1 MKSVVKFF
9 LLGVLVG
16 DLLLPTTVL
25 GQWTVFDP
33 AQYSLQIER
42 QIEEANR
49 WLERVKQYSEEI
61 NKLAEQLSTMK
72 GVLGQAERL
81 VLHNDNLTRTMAQIG
96 QTVRDVFALK
106 RAMET
111 MVISRL
117 RMIKSIKTRLM
128 NGIFDPDADL
138 RDFEDYLRN
147 SIGRQEQEKIA
158 TMNRI
163 AMFDATLARLYHDL
177 QTAQA
182 RQAGAAAQMKQAKD
196 KLDAELAK
204 PQVDQ
209 CAHCISD
216 LKLEIANCEKMIADL
231 DAQIT
236 NLSTQIEDRVKRYN
250 LTMEERVRI
259 ANQVKA
265 TDEAWNTL
273 NIVRNRIFG
282 PLTTARTRSLRPFN
296 KAVCRP
302 HRQRR
307 IRRLRQRL
315 FKRDS

>member
-1 MKSVVKFF
+1 MNRLWKCL
-9 LLGVLVG
+9 LLGVLIG
-16 DLLLPTTVL
+16 DFMLPSTVHA
-25 GQWTVFDP
+25 QWTVFDP

-72 GVLGQAERL
+72 GVLGQAEKL
-81 VLHNDNLTRTMAQIG
+81 VLHNNNLTRTMAQIG

-106 RAMET
+106 RAIES
-111 MVISRL
+111 MVTSRL
-117 RMIKSIKTRLM
+117 SMIKSIKTRLM
-128 NGIFDPDADL
+128 SGIFDPEADL

-147 SIGRQEQEKIA
+147 SIGRQSQDKIA
-158 TMNRI
+158 TVNRI

-182 RQAGAAAQMKQAKD
+182 RQAATAQQMKLAKE
-196 KLDAELAK
+196 KLDEELAK
-204 PQVDQ
+204 PQTDQ
-209 CAHCISD
+209 CANCISD
-216 LKLEIANCEKMIADL
+216 LKVEIGSCEKMIVDL

-259 ANQVKA
+259 ANRVKA
-265 TDEAWNTL
+265 TDEAWSSL
-273 NIVRNRIFG
+273 NIVKDSIFEAIQG
-282 PLTTARTRSLRPFN
+282 GGVPAPSP
-296 KAVCRP
+296 
-302 HRQRR
+302 Q
-307 IRRLRQRL
+307 Q
-315 FKRDS
+315 

>member
-1 MKSVVKFF
+1 LPPDKKVERIAAMKNAFRNI
-9 LLGVLVG
+9 LLG
-16 DLLLPTTVL
+16 LLIGLILTPSTAHA
-25 GQWTVFDP
+25 QWTVFDP

-72 GVLGQAERL
+72 GVLGQAEKL
-81 VLHNDNLTRTMAQIG
+81 VLHNANLTRTMAQLG

-106 RAMET
+106 RAIET

-117 RMIKSIKTRLM
+117 SMIRSIKTRLM
-128 NGIFDPDADL
+128 SGIFDPQADM

-147 SIGRQEQEKIA
+147 SIGRTSQDKIA

-182 RQAGAAAQMKQAKD
+182 RQAGAAQQMKQAKD

-204 PQVDQ
+204 PQVEQ
-209 CAHCISD
+209 CASCISD
-216 LKLEIANCEKMIADL
+216 LKLEIASCEKMIVDL
-231 DAQIT
+231 DTQIT
-236 NLSTQIEDRVKRYN
+236 NLSTQIEDRVKLYN

-259 ANQVKA
+259 ANRVRA
-265 TDEAWNTL
+265 TDEAWDNL
-273 NIVRNRIFG
+273 NIVKDSVFQAIENG
-282 PLTTARTRSLRPFN
+282 GMAPSPQRP
-296 KAVCRP
+296 
-302 HRQRR
+302 
-307 IRRLRQRL
+307 
-315 FKRDS
+315 

>member
-1 MKSVVKFF
+1 MKNVLKHL
-9 LLGVLVG
+9 LLGILVG
-16 DLLLPTTVL
+16 LILQPSTAQA
-25 GQWTVFDP
+25 QWTVFDP

-49 WLERVKQYSEEI
+49 WLERVRQYSEEI

-72 GVLGQAERL
+72 GVLGQAEKL

-106 RAMET
+106 RAIET
-111 MVISRL
+111 LVITRL
-117 RMIKSIKTRLM
+117 NMIKSIKTRLA

-147 SIGRQEQEKIA
+147 SIGRQEQDKIA

-177 QTAQA
+177 QTAEA

-204 PQVDQ
+204 PPTEQ

-216 LKLEIANCEKMIADL
+216 LKLEISSCEKMIADL

-236 NLSTQIEDRVKRYN
+236 NLSTQIEDRVKLYN

-259 ANQVKA
+259 ANRVKA
-265 TDEAWNTL
+265 TDEAWDNL
-273 NIVRNRIFG
+273 NIVKDSVFDALQRG
-282 PLTTARTRSLRPFN
+282 GLPP
-296 KAVCRP
+296 
-302 HRQRR
+302 RQP
-307 IRRLRQRL
+307 
-315 FKRDS
+315 

>member
-1 MKSVVKFF
+1 MKKLCKQL
-9 LLGVLVG
+9 LLGILVG
-16 DLLLPTTVL
+16 VILSPSTAQA
-25 GQWTVFDP
+25 QWTVFDP

-49 WLERVKQYSEEI
+49 WLERVKHYSDEI

-72 GVLGQAERL
+72 GVLGQAEKL
-81 VLHNDNLTRTMAQIG
+81 VLHNDNLTRTMAQLG

-106 RAMET
+106 RAIET

-117 RMIKSIKTRLM
+117 NMIKSMKTRLM
-128 NGIFDPDADL
+128 SGIFDPEADL

-147 SIGRQEQEKIA
+147 SIGRQEQDKIA

-204 PQVDQ
+204 PQAEQ

-216 LKLEIANCEKMIADL
+216 LKLEIASCEKMIADL
-231 DAQIT
+231 HTQIT
-236 NLSTQIEDRVKRYN
+236 NLSTQIEDRVKLYN

-259 ANQVKA
+259 ANRVRA
-265 TDEAWNTL
+265 TDEAWDNL
-273 NIVRNRIFG
+273 NIVKDGIFEAIQRG
-282 PLTTARTRSLRPFN
+282 GVPTASPS
-296 KAVCRP
+296 P
-302 HRQRR
+302 QP
-307 IRRLRQRL
+307 
-315 FKRDS
+315 

>member
-1 MKSVVKFF
+1 MKDVIKRIFLGL
-9 LLGVLVG
+9 LLGAILTPV
-16 DLLLPTTVL
+16 TA
-25 GQWTVFDP
+25 QAQFTVFDP
-33 AQYSLQIER
+33 AQYALQIER

-49 WLERVKQYSEEI
+49 WLERVKHYTDEI
-61 NKLAEQLSTMK
+61 NKRVEKIPTMK
-72 GVLGQAERL
+72 GVMSQAEKL
-81 VLHNDNLTRTMAQIG
+81 VLHNANLTRTMAQLG

-117 RMIKSIKTRLM
+117 NMIKSIKTRLM
-128 NGIFDPDADL
+128 SGIFDPQADL

-147 SIGRQEQEKIA
+147 SIGRTEQDKIA

-177 QTAQA
+177 QTAEA
-182 RQAGAAAQMKQAKD
+182 REAGAALEMKQAKD
-196 KLDAELAK
+196 KLEAELAK
-204 PQVDQ
+204 PQEEQ

-216 LKLEIANCEKMIADL
+216 LKLEIANCEKMIGDL
-231 DAQIT
+231 DTQIT

-265 TDEAWNTL
+265 TDEAWDNL
-273 NIVRNRIFG
+273 NIVRDGIFEAVQQG
-282 PLTTARTRSLRPFN
+282 GVPAPSASPRP
-296 KAVCRP
+296 
-302 HRQRR
+302 
-307 IRRLRQRL
+307 
-315 FKRDS
+315 

>member
-1 MKSVVKFF
+1 GSLHKGKPMRTLKQILVG
-9 LLGVLVG
+9 LLIGIVLV
-16 DLLLPTTVL
+16 PATAQA
-25 GQWTVFDP
+25 QWTVFDP

-49 WLERVKQYSEEI
+49 WLERVRQYCEEI

-72 GVLGQAERL
+72 AVLGQAEKL

-106 RAMET
+106 RAIET
-111 MVISRL
+111 LVITRL
-117 RMIKSIKTRLM
+117 NMIKSIKTRLA

-147 SIGRQEQEKIA
+147 SIGRQEQDKIA

-177 QTAQA
+177 QTAEA
-182 RQAGAAAQMKQAKD
+182 RQAGAALEMKQAKD

-204 PQVDQ
+204 PQEEQ

-216 LKLEIANCEKMIADL
+216 LKLEIASCEKMIADL
-231 DAQIT
+231 DTQIT
-236 NLSTQIEDRVKRYN
+236 NLSTQIEDRVKLYN

-259 ANQVKA
+259 ANRVKA
-265 TDEAWNTL
+265 TDEAWDSL
-273 NIVRNRIFG
+273 NIVKDSIFDAIQRG
-282 PLTTARTRSLRPFN
+282 GVPP
-296 KAVCRP
+296 
-302 HRQRR
+302 RQP
-307 IRRLRQRL
+307 
-315 FKRDS
+315 SPNP

>member
-1 MKSVVKFF
+1 MKTLKQI
-9 LLGVLVG
+9 LLG
-16 DLLLPTTVL
+16 LLIGILFVPATAQA
-25 GQWTVFDP
+25 QWTVFDP

-49 WLERVKQYSEEI
+49 WLERVRQYSEEI

-72 GVLGQAERL
+72 GVLGQAEKL

-106 RAMET
+106 RAIET

-117 RMIKSIKTRLM
+117 NMIKSMKTRLM
-128 NGIFDPDADL
+128 SGIFDPEADL

-147 SIGRQEQEKIA
+147 SIGRQEQDKIA

-182 RQAGAAAQMKQAKD
+182 RQAGAAQEMKQAKD

-204 PQVDQ
+204 PQTEQ

-216 LKLEIANCEKMIADL
+216 LKLEIASCEKMIADL
-231 DAQIT
+231 DTQIT
-236 NLSTQIEDRVKRYN
+236 NLSTQIEDRVKLYN

-259 ANQVKA
+259 ANRVKA
-265 TDEAWNTL
+265 TDEAWNNL
-273 NIVRNRIFG
+273 NIVKDSIFDAIQQG
-282 PLTTARTRSLRPFN
+282 GVPSPSPSPRP
-296 KAVCRP
+296 
-302 HRQRR
+302 
-307 IRRLRQRL
+307 
-315 FKRDS
+315 

>member
-1 MKSVVKFF
+1 MKNVIKHL
-9 LLGVLVG
+9 LLGLLIG
-16 DLLLPTTVL
+16 SILLPVTA
-25 GQWTVFDP
+25 QAQFTVFDP
-33 AQYSLQIER
+33 AQYTLQIER

-49 WLERVKQYSEEI
+49 WLERINQYTNEI

-72 GVLGQAERL
+72 GVLGQAEKL
-81 VLHNDNLTRTMAQIG
+81 VLHNDALTRTMAQIG

-117 RMIKSIKTRLM
+117 NMIKSIKTRLM
-128 NGIFDPDADL
+128 SGIFDPEADL

-147 SIGRQEQEKIA
+147 SIGRQEQDKIA

-177 QTAQA
+177 QVAEA
-182 RQAGAAAQMKQAKD
+182 RQAGAAQQMKQAKE

-204 PQVDQ
+204 PQTEQ

-216 LKLEIANCEKMIADL
+216 LKLEIATCEKMIADL

-236 NLSTQIEDRVKRYN
+236 SLSTQIEDRVKQYN

-259 ANQVKA
+259 ANRVKA
-265 TDEAWNTL
+265 TDEAWDNL
-273 NIVRNRIFG
+273 NIVKDGIFEAIQRG
-282 PLTTARTRSLRPFN
+282 GVPSPS
-296 KAVCRP
+296 P
-302 HRQRR
+302 H
-307 IRRLRQRL
+307 
-315 FKRDS
+315 

>member
-1 MKSVVKFF
+1 MKKKRYKQL
-9 LLGVLVG
+9 LLGILVG
-16 DLLLPTTVL
+16 VILSPSTA
-25 GQWTVFDP
+25 QAQFTVFDP

-49 WLERVKQYSEEI
+49 WLERVKHYSDEI

-72 GVLGQAERL
+72 GVLGQAEKL

-106 RAMET
+106 RAIET

-117 RMIKSIKTRLM
+117 NMIKSMKTRLM
-128 NGIFDPDADL
+128 SGIFDPQADL

-147 SIGRQEQEKIA
+147 SIGRQEQDKIA

-182 RQAGAAAQMKQAKD
+182 RQAGAAQEMKQVKD

-204 PQVDQ
+204 PQAEQ

-216 LKLEIANCEKMIADL
+216 LKLEIASCEKMIADL
-231 DAQIT
+231 DTQIT
-236 NLSTQIEDRVKRYN
+236 NLSTQIEDRVKLYN

-259 ANQVKA
+259 ANRVRA
-265 TDEAWNTL
+265 TDEAWDKL
-273 NIVRNRIFG
+273 NIVKDDIFEAIQRG
-282 PLTTARTRSLRPFN
+282 GVPTASPSPN
-296 KAVCRP
+296 P
-302 HRQRR
+302 
-307 IRRLRQRL
+307 
-315 FKRDS
+315 

>member
-1 MKSVVKFF
+1 MKTLFNQI
-9 LLGVLVG
+9 LLGI
-16 DLLLPTTVL
+16 LLGAILTPMTAQA
-25 GQWTVFDP
+25 QWTVFDP

-49 WLERVKQYSEEI
+49 WLERVKHYTDEI
-61 NKLAEQLSTMK
+61 NKMVEQITTMK
-72 GVLGQAERL
+72 GVLSQAEKL
-81 VLHNDNLTRTMAQIG
+81 VLHNANLTRTMAQIG

-117 RMIKSIKTRLM
+117 NMIKAIKSRLES
-128 NGIFDPDADL
+128 GIFDPQADL

-147 SIGRQEQEKIA
+147 SIGRQEQDKIA

-177 QTAQA
+177 QTAEA
-182 RQAGAAAQMKQAKD
+182 RQAGAALEMKQAKD
-196 KLDAELAK
+196 KLEAELAK
-204 PQVDQ
+204 PQDEQ

-216 LKLEIANCEKMIADL
+216 LKLEIASCEKMIADL
-231 DAQIT
+231 DNQISD
-236 NLSTQIEDRVKRYN
+236 LSTQIEDRVKRYN

-265 TDEAWNTL
+265 TDEAWNNL
-273 NIVRNRIFG
+273 NIVKDDIFAAIERG
-282 PLTTARTRSLRPFN
+282 SVPSPSPS
-296 KAVCRP
+296 P
-302 HRQRR
+302 HP
-307 IRRLRQRL
+307 
-315 FKRDS
+315 

>member
-1 MKSVVKFF
+1 MNRYYRLQPENNERSRQMKDIFRNI
-9 LLGVLVG
+9 LLG
-16 DLLLPTTVL
+16 LLIGIILIPSPAKA
-25 GQWTVFDP
+25 QFTVFDP

-72 GVLGQAERL
+72 GVLGQAEKL
-81 VLHNDNLTRTMAQIG
+81 VLHNANLTRTMAQIG

-106 RAMET
+106 RSLET

-128 NGIFDPDADL
+128 TGVFDPEADL

-147 SIGRQEQEKIA
+147 SIGRTEQNKIA

-182 RQAGAAAQMKQAKD
+182 RQAGAAQQMKQAKD

-204 PQVDQ
+204 PQTEQ
-209 CAHCISD
+209 CAACISD
-216 LKLEIANCEKMIADL
+216 LKLDIASCEKMIADL
-231 DAQIT
+231 DTQIT

-259 ANQVKA
+259 ANRVRA
-265 TDEAWNTL
+265 TDEAWDNL
-273 NIVRNRIFG
+273 NIVKDGVFQTIENGGMPPPPR
-282 PLTTARTRSLRPFN
+282 RP
-296 KAVCRP
+296 
-302 HRQRR
+302 
-307 IRRLRQRL
+307 
-315 FKRDS
+315 